1 MADDTATVIQDGEKV
16 QGTVSDKSTD
26 YWKGVAERYQQ
37 QLDAQKKSTAEQL
50 ALTREA
56 QQQQLDYSTQQQKQ
70 GYDATAKQL
79 YIDKMNRE
87 KELPQQLAALGIT
100 GGAAESSLIG
110 IGAGYE
116 SQLAENERARA
127 NALAA
132 LGQTALQN
140 DYQARANAMGADA
153 QAQQQYMAQINAM
166 EQQKYQQKLQ
176 EAATREAAGDFSLS
190 VELGLYTQE
199 EADRLYKIW
208 AFQNKKLAKAVDGT
222 GKKSG
227 GGAPRPGGPKTRE
240 ELLENAKTV
249 QAAAGTQAAN
259 DYLRE
264 NAKDFGAVDNSW
276 VYRQLTGTTGSA
288 ASERRRTGAQE

>member
-56 QQQQLDYSTQQQKQ
+56 QQQQLDYSTRQQKQ

-190 VELGLYTQE
+190 VELGLYTQK

-208 AFQNKKLAKAVDGT
+208 AFRNKKLAEAVDGT

-227 GGAPRPGGPKTRE
+227 GARKDGPMTRE
-240 ELLENAKTV
+240 EFLENAKAV

-264 NAKDFGAVDNSW
+264 NAKDFGAADNSW

-288 ASERRRTGAQE
+288 ASGRRRTGAQE

>member
-56 QQQQLDYSTQQQKQ
+56 QQQQLDYSTRQQKQ

-176 EAATREAAGDFSLS
+176 EAETREAAGDFSLS

-208 AFQNKKLAKAVDGT
+208 AFRNKKLAEAVDGT

-227 GGAPRPGGPKTRE
+227 GARKDGPMTRE
-240 ELLENAKTV
+240 EFLENAKAV

-264 NAKDFGAVDNSW
+264 NAKDFGAADNSW

-288 ASERRRTGAQE
+288 ASGRRRTGAQE